1 MEVEFVSSGLTPMSM
16 PLDQHSQSYIEAS
29 LIQDERRERKS
40 DVENSEDERRRTKI
54 GALKKKA
61 LNASTKF
68 KHSLRKKGRRKGEG
82 RVISVSIEDKRD
94 SEEEKAVNAFR
105 QALFDLDLLPPR
117 HDDYHMMLRFLKAR
131 KFDIEKAV
139 HMWGEMLQWRK
150 EFGADTIEE
159 DFDYSELNEVL
170 SYYPHGYHGVDK
182 EGRPVYIER
191 LGKVEPNKLLH
202 VTTLDRYM
210 RYHVQGFEN
219 ALNKKFPACSIA
231 VKRHIDST
239 TTILD
244 VHGLGMKNFSKA
256 ARDLVVR
263 IQKIDGD
270 NYPETLHRMFIINSG
285 PGFKILWSTVKK
297 FLDPNTSDKIHVLGH
312 KYQSKLLEVIDASE
326 LPEFLGGTCTCAD
339 EGGCLRSD
347 KGPWKD
353 PAIMKLVLKGEAIFE
368 KQIVTVTVDEGKP
381 ISYGKP
387 YSMKVRD
394 GDRDTSTAE
403 SGSDVEDVI
412 SPIKRRDA
420 GTARLTPVYEE
431 GKITAYSG
439 NDDVGPLV
447 DKAVDGGCRG
457 KEFGGKARLSKETL
471 PSMVENNYSPES
483 SFGWIRAVFTT
494 FFVKFLAFSHFLTVD
509 VERREISNREECST
523 NLAGNLDSTPM
534 EKSDHMPKPDAAE
547 NDILPSLL
555 ERLENVEEIV
565 SQLSAKPMQIPPEKE
580 KMLNDSVSHIKHLE
594 TELKETKKELE
605 ATIVKQIELHEQLE
619 HLKES
624 KSHKRRFC
632 W

>member
-1 MEVEFVSSGLTPMSM
+1 MSM
-16 PLDQHSQSYIEAS
+16 PLDQHSQLYIEAS
-29 LIQDERRERKS
+29 LTQDERRERKS

-61 LNASTKF
+61 LSASTRF
-68 KHSLRKKGRRKGEG
+68 KHSLRKGRRKGER
-82 RVISVSIEDKRD
+82 RVLSVSIEDVRD

-105 QALFDLDLLPPR
+105 QALFDQDLLPSR

-139 HMWGEMLQWRK
+139 HMWAEMLQWRK
-150 EFGADTIEE
+150 DYGADTIEE
-159 DFDYSELNEVL
+159 DFDYKELDEVL
-170 SYYPHGYHGVDK
+170 CYYPHGYHGVDK

-191 LGKVEPNKLLH
+191 LGKVDPNKLLH
-202 VTTLDRYM
+202 VTTIDRYL

-231 VKRHIDST
+231 AKRHIDST

-244 VHGLGMKNFSKA
+244 VHGLGMKNFTKA

-270 NYPETLHRMFIINSG
+270 NYPETLHRMFIINGG
-285 PGFKILWSTVKK
+285 PGFKILWGTVKK
-297 FLDPNTSDKIHVLGH
+297 FLDPHTSDKIHVLGH

-326 LPEFLGGTCTCAD
+326 LPDFLGGTCTCAD
-339 EGGCLRSD
+339 GGGCLRSD

-368 KQIVTVTVDEGKP
+368 KQIVTVTVDEGKQT
-381 ISYGKP
+381 SFGKP

-394 GDRDTSTAE
+394 GDTSTAE

-412 SPIKRRDA
+412 SPIKGRDA

-431 GKITAYSG
+431 GKITGYSG

-447 DKAVDGGCRG
+447 DKAVDGGWKG
-457 KEFGGKARLSKETL
+457 KEFGRKAPYSKETL
-471 PSMVENNYSPES
+471 LFKVENEYHRES
-483 SFGWIRAVFTT
+483 SFGWIRAVLVT
-494 FFVKFLAFSHFLTVD
+494 FLVKCLAFSRVIAVD
-509 VERREISNREECST
+509 VERRKVSNTEECST
-523 NLAGNLDSTPM
+523 NITGNLDSTPK
-534 EKSDHMPKPDAAE
+534 EKSDHMPKQDIAE

-555 ERLENVEEIV
+555 ERLENIEEIV
-565 SQLSAKPMQIPPEKE
+565 SQLSAKPPQIPPEKE
-580 KMLNDSVSHIKHLE
+580 KMLNDSVNHITHLE

-605 ATIVKQIELHEQLE
+605 ATIVKQMEIFEQLE
-619 HLKES
+619 HLKDS
-624 KSHKRRFC
+624 KSHRRRFC
-632 W
+632 WRSKY

>member
-1 MEVEFVSSGLTPMSM
+1 MSM
-16 PLDQHSQSYIEAS
+16 PLDQHSQLYIEAS
-29 LIQDERRERKS
+29 LTQDERRERKS

-61 LNASTKF
+61 LSASTRF
-68 KHSLRKKGRRKGEG
+68 KHSLRKGRRKGER
-82 RVISVSIEDKRD
+82 RVLSVSIEDVRD

-105 QALFDLDLLPPR
+105 QALFDQDLLPSR

-139 HMWGEMLQWRK
+139 HMWAEMLQWRK
-150 EFGADTIEE
+150 DYGADTIEE
-159 DFDYSELNEVL
+159 DFDYKELDEVL
-170 SYYPHGYHGVDK
+170 CYYPHGYHGVDK

-191 LGKVEPNKLLH
+191 LGKVDPNKLLH
-202 VTTLDRYM
+202 VTTIDRYL

-231 VKRHIDST
+231 AKRHIDST

-244 VHGLGMKNFSKA
+244 VHGLGMKNFTKA

-270 NYPETLHRMFIINSG
+270 NYPETLHRMFIINGG
-285 PGFKILWSTVKK
+285 PGFKILWGTVKK
-297 FLDPNTSDKIHVLGH
+297 FLDPHTSDKIHVLGH

-326 LPEFLGGTCTCAD
+326 LPDFLGGTCTCAD

-368 KQIVTVTVDEGKP
+368 KQIVTVTVDEGKQT
-381 ISYGKP
+381 SFGKP

-394 GDRDTSTAE
+394 GDTSTAE

-412 SPIKRRDA
+412 SPIKGRDA

-431 GKITAYSG
+431 GKITGYSG

-447 DKAVDGGCRG
+447 DKAVDGGWKG
-457 KEFGGKARLSKETL
+457 KEFGRKAPYSKETL
-471 PSMVENNYSPES
+471 LFKVENEYHRES
-483 SFGWIRAVFTT
+483 SFGWIRAVLVT
-494 FFVKFLAFSHFLTVD
+494 FLVKCLAFSRVIAVD
-509 VERREISNREECST
+509 VERRKVSNREECST
-523 NLAGNLDSTPM
+523 NITGNLDSTPK
-534 EKSDHMPKPDAAE
+534 EKSDHMPKQDIAE

-555 ERLENVEEIV
+555 ERLENIEEIV
-565 SQLSAKPMQIPPEKE
+565 SQLSAKPPQIPPEKE
-580 KMLNDSVSHIKHLE
+580 KMLNDSVNHITHLE

-605 ATIVKQIELHEQLE
+605 ATIVKQMEIFEQLE
-619 HLKES
+619 HLKDS
-624 KSHKRRFC
+624 KSHRRRFC
-632 W
+632 WRSKY

>member
-1 MEVEFVSSGLTPMSM
+1 MSM
-16 PLDQHSQSYIEAS
+16 PLDQHSQLYIEAS
-29 LIQDERRERKS
+29 LTQDERRERKS

-61 LNASTKF
+61 LSASTRF
-68 KHSLRKKGRRKGEG
+68 KHSLRKGRRKGER
-82 RVISVSIEDKRD
+82 RVLSVSIEDVRD

-105 QALFDLDLLPPR
+105 QALFDQDLLPSR

-139 HMWGEMLQWRK
+139 HMWAEMLQWRK
-150 EFGADTIEE
+150 DYGADTIEE
-159 DFDYSELNEVL
+159 DFDYKELDEVL
-170 SYYPHGYHGVDK
+170 CYYPHGYHGVDK

-191 LGKVEPNKLLH
+191 LGKVDPNKLLH
-202 VTTLDRYM
+202 VTTIDRYL

-231 VKRHIDST
+231 AKRHIDST

-244 VHGLGMKNFSKA
+244 VHGLGMKNFTKA

-270 NYPETLHRMFIINSG
+270 NYPETLHRMFIINGG
-285 PGFKILWSTVKK
+285 PGFKILWGTVKK
-297 FLDPNTSDKIHVLGH
+297 FLDPHTSDKIHVLGH

-326 LPEFLGGTCTCAD
+326 LPDFLGGTCTCAD
-339 EGGCLRSD
+339 GGGCLRSD

-368 KQIVTVTVDEGKP
+368 KQIVTVTVDEGKQT
-381 ISYGKP
+381 SFGKP

-394 GDRDTSTAE
+394 GDTSTAE

-412 SPIKRRDA
+412 SPIKGRDA

-431 GKITAYSG
+431 GKITGYSG

-447 DKAVDGGCRG
+447 DKAVDGGWKG
-457 KEFGGKARLSKETL
+457 KEFGRKAPYSKETL
-471 PSMVENNYSPES
+471 LFKVENEYHRES
-483 SFGWIRAVFTT
+483 SFGWIRAVLVT
-494 FFVKFLAFSHFLTVD
+494 FLVKCLAFSRVIAVD
-509 VERREISNREECST
+509 VERRKVSNREECST
-523 NLAGNLDSTPM
+523 NITGNLDSTPK
-534 EKSDHMPKPDAAE
+534 EKSDHMPKQDIAE

-555 ERLENVEEIV
+555 ERLENIEEIV
-565 SQLSAKPMQIPPEKE
+565 SQLSAKPPQIPPEKE
-580 KMLNDSVSHIKHLE
+580 KMLNDSVNHITHLE

-605 ATIVKQIELHEQLE
+605 ATIVKQMEIFEQLE
-619 HLKES
+619 HLKDS
-624 KSHKRRFC
+624 KSHRRRFC
-632 W
+632 WRSKY

>member
-1 MEVEFVSSGLTPMSM
+1 MSM

-29 LIQDERRERKS
+29 LTQDERRERKS

-61 LNASTKF
+61 LSASTRF
-68 KHSLRKKGRRKGEG
+68 KHSLRKGRRKGER
-82 RVISVSIEDKRD
+82 RVISVSIEDVRD

-105 QALFDLDLLPPR
+105 QALFDQDLLPSR

-139 HMWGEMLQWRK
+139 HMWAEMLQWRK
-150 EFGADTIEE
+150 DYGADTIEE
-159 DFDYSELNEVL
+159 DFDYKELDEVL
-170 SYYPHGYHGVDK
+170 CYYPHGYHGVDK

-191 LGKVEPNKLLH
+191 LGKVDPNKLLH
-202 VTTLDRYM
+202 VTTIDRYL

-231 VKRHIDST
+231 AKRHIDST

-244 VHGLGMKNFSKA
+244 VHGLGMKNFTKA

-270 NYPETLHRMFIINSG
+270 NYPETLHRMFIINGG
-285 PGFKILWSTVKK
+285 PGFKILWGTVKK
-297 FLDPNTSDKIHVLGH
+297 FLDPHTSDKIHVIGN

-381 ISYGKP
+381 TSFGKP

-394 GDRDTSTAE
+394 GDTSTAE

-412 SPIKRRDA
+412 SPIKGKDA

-431 GKITAYSG
+431 GKITGYSG

-447 DKAVDGGCRG
+447 DKAVDGGWKG
-457 KEFGGKARLSKETL
+457 KEFGRKAPYSKENFL
-471 PSMVENNYSPES
+471 FKVENEYHRES
-483 SFGWIRAVFTT
+483 SFGWIRALLVT
-494 FFVKFLAFSHFLTVD
+494 FLVKCLAFSHVIAVD
-509 VERREISNREECST
+509 VERRKVSNREECST
-523 NLAGNLDSTPM
+523 NLTGNLDSTPK
-534 EKSDHMPKPDAAE
+534 EKSDHMPKQDIAE

-555 ERLENVEEIV
+555 ERLENIEEIV
-565 SQLSAKPMQIPPEKE
+565 SQLSAKPPQIPPEKE
-580 KMLNDSVSHIKHLE
+580 KMLNDSVNHITHLE

-605 ATIVKQIELHEQLE
+605 ATIVKQMEIFEQLE
-619 HLKES
+619 HLKDS
-624 KSHKRRFC
+624 KSHRRRFC
-632 W
+632 WRSKY

>member
-1 MEVEFVSSGLTPMSM
+1 MSM
-16 PLDQHSQSYIEAS
+16 PLDQHSQLYIEAS
-29 LIQDERRERKS
+29 LTQDERRERKS

-61 LNASTKF
+61 LSASTRF
-68 KHSLRKKGRRKGEG
+68 KHSLRKGRRKGER
-82 RVISVSIEDKRD
+82 RVLSVSIEDVRD

-105 QALFDLDLLPPR
+105 QALFDQDLLPSR

-139 HMWGEMLQWRK
+139 HMWAEMLQWRK
-150 EFGADTIEE
+150 DYGADTIEE
-159 DFDYSELNEVL
+159 DFDYKELDEVL
-170 SYYPHGYHGVDK
+170 RYYPHGYHGVDK

-191 LGKVEPNKLLH
+191 LGKVDPNKLLH
-202 VTTLDRYM
+202 VTTIDRYL

-231 VKRHIDST
+231 AKRHIDST

-244 VHGLGMKNFSKA
+244 VHGLGMKNFTKA

-270 NYPETLHRMFIINSG
+270 NYPETLHRMFIINGG
-285 PGFKILWSTVKK
+285 PGFKILWGTVKK
-297 FLDPNTSDKIHVLGH
+297 FLDPHTSDKIHVLGH

-326 LPEFLGGTCTCAD
+326 LPDFLGGTCTCAD

-368 KQIVTVTVDEGKP
+368 KQIVTVTVDEGKQT
-381 ISYGKP
+381 SFGKP

-394 GDRDTSTAE
+394 GDTSTAE

-412 SPIKRRDA
+412 SPIKGRDA

-431 GKITAYSG
+431 GKITGYSG

-447 DKAVDGGCRG
+447 DKAVDGGWKG
-457 KEFGGKARLSKETL
+457 KEFGRKAPYSKETL
-471 PSMVENNYSPES
+471 LFKVENEYHRES
-483 SFGWIRAVFTT
+483 SFGWIRAVLVT
-494 FFVKFLAFSHFLTVD
+494 FLVKCLAFSRVIAVD
-509 VERREISNREECST
+509 VERRKVSNREECST
-523 NLAGNLDSTPM
+523 NITGNLDSTPK
-534 EKSDHMPKPDAAE
+534 EKSDHMPKQDIAE

-555 ERLENVEEIV
+555 ERLENIEEIV
-565 SQLSAKPMQIPPEKE
+565 SQLSAKPPQIPPEKE
-580 KMLNDSVSHIKHLE
+580 KMLNDSVNHITHLE

-605 ATIVKQIELHEQLE
+605 ATIVKQMEIFEQLE
-619 HLKES
+619 HLKDS
-624 KSHKRRFC
+624 KSHRRRFC
-632 W
+632 WRSKY

>member
-1 MEVEFVSSGLTPMSM
+1 MSM
-16 PLDQHSQSYIEAS
+16 PLDQHSQLYIEAS
-29 LIQDERRERKS
+29 LTQDERRERKS

-61 LNASTKF
+61 LSASTRF
-68 KHSLRKKGRRKGEG
+68 KHSLRKGRRKGER
-82 RVISVSIEDKRD
+82 RVLSVSIEDVRD

-105 QALFDLDLLPPR
+105 QALFDQDLLPSR

-139 HMWGEMLQWRK
+139 HMWAEMLQWRK
-150 EFGADTIEE
+150 DYGADTIEE
-159 DFDYSELNEVL
+159 DFDYKELDEVL
-170 SYYPHGYHGVDK
+170 CYYPHGYHGVDK

-191 LGKVEPNKLLH
+191 LGKVDPNKLLH
-202 VTTLDRYM
+202 VTTIDRYL

-231 VKRHIDST
+231 AKRHIDST

-244 VHGLGMKNFSKA
+244 VHGLGMKNFTKA

-270 NYPETLHRMFIINSG
+270 NYPETLHRMFIINGG
-285 PGFKILWSTVKK
+285 PGFKILWGTVKK
-297 FLDPNTSDKIHVLGH
+297 FLDPHTSDKIHVLGH

-326 LPEFLGGTCTCAD
+326 LPDFLGGTCTCAD

-368 KQIVTVTVDEGKP
+368 KQIVTVTVDEGKQT
-381 ISYGKP
+381 SFGKP

-394 GDRDTSTAE
+394 GDTSTAE

-412 SPIKRRDA
+412 SPIKGRDA

-431 GKITAYSG
+431 GKITGYSG

-447 DKAVDGGCRG
+447 DKAVDGGWKG
-457 KEFGGKARLSKETL
+457 KEFGCKAPYSKETL
-471 PSMVENNYSPES
+471 LFKVENEYHRES
-483 SFGWIRAVFTT
+483 SFGWIRAVLVT
-494 FFVKFLAFSHFLTVD
+494 FLVKCLAFSRVIAVD
-509 VERREISNREECST
+509 VERRKVSNREECST
-523 NLAGNLDSTPM
+523 NITGNLDSTPK
-534 EKSDHMPKPDAAE
+534 EKSDHMPKQDIAE

-555 ERLENVEEIV
+555 ERLENIEEIV
-565 SQLSAKPMQIPPEKE
+565 SQLSAKPPQIPPEKE
-580 KMLNDSVSHIKHLE
+580 KMLNDSVNHITHLE

-605 ATIVKQIELHEQLE
+605 ATIVKQMEIFEQLE
-619 HLKES
+619 HLKDS
-624 KSHKRRFC
+624 KSHRRRFC
-632 W
+632 WRSKY

>member
-1 MEVEFVSSGLTPMSM
+1 MSM
-16 PLDQHSQSYIEAS
+16 PLDQHSQLYIEAS
-29 LIQDERRERKS
+29 LTQDERRERKS

-61 LNASTKF
+61 LSASTRF
-68 KHSLRKKGRRKGEG
+68 KHSLRKGRRKGER
-82 RVISVSIEDKRD
+82 RVLSVSIEDVRD
-94 SEEEKAVNAFR
+94 SEDEKAVNAFR
-105 QALFDLDLLPPR
+105 QALFDQDLLPSR
-117 HDDYHMMLRFLKAR
+117 HDDYHMMLRFLRAR

-139 HMWGEMLQWRK
+139 HMWAEMLQWRK
-150 EFGADTIEE
+150 DYGADTIEE
-159 DFDYSELNEVL
+159 DFDYKELDEVL
-170 SYYPHGYHGVDK
+170 CYYPHGYHGVDK

-191 LGKVEPNKLLH
+191 LGKVDPNKLLH
-202 VTTLDRYM
+202 VTTIDRYL

-231 VKRHIDST
+231 AKKHIDST

-244 VHGLGMKNFSKA
+244 VHGLGMKNFTKA

-270 NYPETLHRMFIINSG
+270 NYPETLHRMFIINGG
-285 PGFKILWSTVKK
+285 PGFKILWGTVKK
-297 FLDPNTSDKIHVLGH
+297 FLDPHTSDKIHVLGH
-312 KYQSKLLEVIDASE
+312 KYQSKLLEVIDACE
-326 LPEFLGGTCTCAD
+326 LPDFLGGTCTCAD

-368 KQIVTVTVDEGKP
+368 KQIVTVTVDEGKQT
-381 ISYGKP
+381 SFGKP

-394 GDRDTSTAE
+394 GDTSTAE

-412 SPIKRRDA
+412 SPIKGRDA

-431 GKITAYSG
+431 GKITGYSG

-447 DKAVDGGCRG
+447 DKAVDGGWKG
-457 KEFGGKARLSKETL
+457 KEFGRKAPYSKETL
-471 PSMVENNYSPES
+471 LFKVENEYHRES
-483 SFGWIRAVFTT
+483 SFGWIRAVLVT
-494 FFVKFLAFSHFLTVD
+494 FLVKCLAFSRVIAVD
-509 VERREISNREECST
+509 VERRKVSNREECST
-523 NLAGNLDSTPM
+523 NITGNLDSTPK
-534 EKSDHMPKPDAAE
+534 EKSDHMPKQDIAE

-555 ERLENVEEIV
+555 ERLENIEEIV
-565 SQLSAKPMQIPPEKE
+565 SQLSAKPPQIPPEKE
-580 KMLNDSVSHIKHLE
+580 KMLNDSVNHITHLE

-605 ATIVKQIELHEQLE
+605 ATIVKQMEIFEQLE
-619 HLKES
+619 HLKNS
-624 KSHKRRFC
+624 KSHRRRFC
-632 W
+632 WRSKY

>member
-1 MEVEFVSSGLTPMSM
+1 MELDSSSLTPMSIS
-16 PLDQHSQSYIEAS
+16 LDQHSQSYIDAS
-29 LIQDERRERKS
+29 LVQDERRERKS

-82 RVISVSIEDKRD
+82 RVISVSIEDVRD

-105 QALFDLDLLPPR
+105 QALFDQDLLPPR

-131 KFDIEKAV
+131 KFDIEKTV
-139 HMWGEMLQWRK
+139 HMWEEMLQWRK

-159 DFDYSELNEVL
+159 DFDYKELDEVL
-170 SYYPHGYHGVDK
+170 CHYPHGYHGVDK

-202 VTTLDRYM
+202 VTTIDRYM

-231 VKRHIDST
+231 AKRHIDST

-244 VHGLGMKNFSKA
+244 VHGLGMKNFSKT
-256 ARDLVVR
+256 ARDLITH

-270 NYPETLHRMFIINSG
+270 NYPETLHRMFIING
-285 PGFKILWSTVKK
+285 GQGFKILWGTVKK
-297 FLDPNTSDKIHVLGH
+297 FLDPKTSDKIHVIGH

-326 LPEFLGGTCTCAD
+326 LPEFLGGTCTCSAL
-339 EGGCLRSD
+339 GGCLRSD

-381 ISYGKP
+381 TSYGKP

-394 GDRDTSTAE
+394 GDTSTAE

-412 SPIKRRDA
+412 SPIKGRDA

-447 DKAVDGGCRG
+447 DKAVVGGWKG
-457 KEFGGKARLSKETL
+457 KELGSKATHSKESL
-471 PSMVENNYSPES
+471 PFMVENNYPPEG
-483 SFGWIRAVFTT
+483 SFGWIRTVFVT
-494 FFVKFLAFSHFLTVD
+494 FLVKFLAFSHLIAVD
-509 VERREISNREECST
+509 VERRTVSNREECST
-523 NLAGNLDSTPM
+523 NLTENLGSIPK
-534 EKSDHMPKPDAAE
+534 EKSDHMPKCDIAE

-565 SQLSAKPMQIPPEKE
+565 SQLSAKPPQIPPEKE
-580 KMLNDSVSHIKHLE
+580 KMLNDSVNHIKHLE
-594 TELKETKKELE
+594 TELKETKKALE
-605 ATIVKQIELHEQLE
+605 TTIVKQIELCEQME
-619 HLKES
+619 HFKES

>member
-1 MEVEFVSSGLTPMSM
+1 MSM

-29 LIQDERRERKS
+29 LTQDERRERKS

-61 LNASTKF
+61 LSASTRF
-68 KHSLRKKGRRKGEG
+68 KHSLKKGRRKGER
-82 RVISVSIEDKRD
+82 RVISVSIEDVRD

-105 QALFDLDLLPPR
+105 QALFDQDLLPSR

-139 HMWGEMLQWRK
+139 HMWAEMLQWRK
-150 EFGADTIEE
+150 DYGADTIEE
-159 DFDYSELNEVL
+159 DFDYKELDEVL
-170 SYYPHGYHGVDK
+170 CYYPHGYHGVDK

-191 LGKVEPNKLLH
+191 LGKVDPNKLLH
-202 VTTLDRYM
+202 VTTIDRYL

-231 VKRHIDST
+231 AKRHIDST

-244 VHGLGMKNFSKA
+244 VHGLGMKNFTKA

-270 NYPETLHRMFIINSG
+270 NYPETLHRMFIINGG
-285 PGFKILWSTVKK
+285 PGFKILWGTVKK
-297 FLDPNTSDKIHVLGH
+297 FLDPHTSDKIHVIGH

-381 ISYGKP
+381 TSFGKP

-394 GDRDTSTAE
+394 GDTSTAE

-412 SPIKRRDA
+412 SPIKGKDA

-431 GKITAYSG
+431 GKITGYSG

-447 DKAVDGGCRG
+447 DKAVDGGWKG
-457 KEFGGKARLSKETL
+457 KEFGRKAPYSKETFL
-471 PSMVENNYSPES
+471 FKVENEYHRES
-483 SFGWIRAVFTT
+483 SFGWIRALLVT
-494 FFVKFLAFSHFLTVD
+494 FLVKCLAFSHVIAVD
-509 VERREISNREECST
+509 VERRKVSNREECST
-523 NLAGNLDSTPM
+523 NLMGNLDSTPK
-534 EKSDHMPKPDAAE
+534 EKSDHMPKQDIAE

-555 ERLENVEEIV
+555 ERLENIEEIV
-565 SQLSAKPMQIPPEKE
+565 SQLSAKPPQIPPEKE
-580 KMLNDSVSHIKHLE
+580 KMLNDSVNHITHLE

-605 ATIVKQIELHEQLE
+605 ATIVKQMEIFEQLE
-619 HLKES
+619 HLKDS
-624 KSHKRRFC
+624 KSHRRRFC
-632 W
+632 WRSKY

>member
-1 MEVEFVSSGLTPMSM
+1 MSM
-16 PLDQHSQSYIEAS
+16 PLDQHSQLYIEAS
-29 LIQDERRERKS
+29 LTQDERRERKS

-61 LNASTKF
+61 LSASTRF
-68 KHSLRKKGRRKGEG
+68 KHSLRKGRRKGER
-82 RVISVSIEDKRD
+82 RVLSVSIEDVRD

-105 QALFDLDLLPPR
+105 QALFDQDLLPSR

-139 HMWGEMLQWRK
+139 HMWAEMLQWRK
-150 EFGADTIEE
+150 DYGADTIEE
-159 DFDYSELNEVL
+159 DFDYKELDEVL
-170 SYYPHGYHGVDK
+170 RYYPHGYHGVDK

-191 LGKVEPNKLLH
+191 LGKVDPNKLLH
-202 VTTLDRYM
+202 VTTIDRYL

-231 VKRHIDST
+231 AKRHIDST

-244 VHGLGMKNFSKA
+244 VHGLGMKNFTKA

-270 NYPETLHRMFIINSG
+270 NYPETLHRMFIINGG
-285 PGFKILWSTVKK
+285 PGFKILWGTVKK
-297 FLDPNTSDKIHVLGH
+297 FLDPHTSDKIHVLGH

-326 LPEFLGGTCTCAD
+326 LPDFLGGTCTCAD

-368 KQIVTVTVDEGKP
+368 KQIVTVTVDEGKQT
-381 ISYGKP
+381 SFGKP

-394 GDRDTSTAE
+394 GDTSTAE

-412 SPIKRRDA
+412 SPIKGRDA

-431 GKITAYSG
+431 GKITGYSG

-447 DKAVDGGCRG
+447 DKAVDGGWKG
-457 KEFGGKARLSKETL
+457 KEFGRKAPYSKETL
-471 PSMVENNYSPES
+471 LFKVENEYHRES
-483 SFGWIRAVFTT
+483 SFGWIRAVLVT
-494 FFVKFLAFSHFLTVD
+494 FLVKCLAFSRVIAVD
-509 VERREISNREECST
+509 VERRKVSNREECST
-523 NLAGNLDSTPM
+523 NIMGNLDSTPK
-534 EKSDHMPKPDAAE
+534 EKSDHMPKQDIAE

-555 ERLENVEEIV
+555 ERLENIEEIV
-565 SQLSAKPMQIPPEKE
+565 SQLSAKPPQIPPEKE
-580 KMLNDSVSHIKHLE
+580 KMLNDSVNHITHLE

-605 ATIVKQIELHEQLE
+605 ATIVKQMEIFEQLE
-619 HLKES
+619 HLKDS
-624 KSHKRRFC
+624 KSHRRRFC
-632 W
+632 WRSKY

>member
-1 MEVEFVSSGLTPMSM
+1 MSM

-29 LIQDERRERKS
+29 LTQDERRERKS

-61 LNASTKF
+61 LSASTRF
-68 KHSLRKKGRRKGEG
+68 KHSLRKGRRKGER
-82 RVISVSIEDKRD
+82 RVISVSIEDVRD

-105 QALFDLDLLPPR
+105 QALFDQDLLPSR

-139 HMWGEMLQWRK
+139 HMWAEMLQWRK
-150 EFGADTIEE
+150 DYGADTIEE
-159 DFDYSELNEVL
+159 DFDYKELDEVL
-170 SYYPHGYHGVDK
+170 CYYPHGYHGVDK

-191 LGKVEPNKLLH
+191 LGKVDPNKLLH
-202 VTTLDRYM
+202 VTTIDRYL

-231 VKRHIDST
+231 AKRHIDST

-244 VHGLGMKNFSKA
+244 VHGLGMKNFTKA

-270 NYPETLHRMFIINSG
+270 NYPETLHRMFIINGG
-285 PGFKILWSTVKK
+285 PGFKILWGTVKK
-297 FLDPNTSDKIHVLGH
+297 FLDPHTSDKIHVIGH

-339 EGGCLRSD
+339 GGGCLRSD

-381 ISYGKP
+381 TSFGKT

-394 GDRDTSTAE
+394 GETSTAE

-412 SPIKRRDA
+412 SPIKGRDA

-431 GKITAYSG
+431 GKITGYSG

-447 DKAVDGGCRG
+447 DKAVDGGWKG
-457 KEFGGKARLSKETL
+457 KESGRKVPYSKETL
-471 PSMVENNYSPES
+471 LFKVENEYHREG
-483 SFGWIRAVFTT
+483 SFGWIRAVLVT
-494 FFVKFLAFSHFLTVD
+494 FLVKCLAFSRIIAVD
-509 VERREISNREECST
+509 VERRKVSNREECST
-523 NLAGNLDSTPM
+523 NLTGNLDSTPK
-534 EKSDHMPKPDAAE
+534 EKPDHMTKQDIAE

-555 ERLENVEEIV
+555 ERLENIEEIV
-565 SQLSAKPMQIPPEKE
+565 SQLSAKPPQIPPEKE
-580 KMLNDSVSHIKHLE
+580 KMLNDSVNHITHLE

-605 ATIVKQIELHEQLE
+605 ATIVKQMEIFEQLE
-619 HLKES
+619 HLKDS
-624 KSHKRRFC
+624 KSHRRRFC
-632 W
+632 WRSKY

>member
-1 MEVEFVSSGLTPMSM
+1 MSM

-29 LIQDERRERKS
+29 LTQDERRERKS

-61 LNASTKF
+61 LSASTRF
-68 KHSLRKKGRRKGEG
+68 KHSLRKGRRKGER
-82 RVISVSIEDKRD
+82 RVISVSIEDVRD

-105 QALFDLDLLPPR
+105 QALFDQDLLPSR

-139 HMWGEMLQWRK
+139 HMWAEMLQWRK
-150 EFGADTIEE
+150 DYGADTIEE
-159 DFDYSELNEVL
+159 DFDYKELDEVL
-170 SYYPHGYHGVDK
+170 CYYPHGYHGVDK

-191 LGKVEPNKLLH
+191 LGKVDPNKLLH
-202 VTTLDRYM
+202 VTTIDRYL

-231 VKRHIDST
+231 AKRHIDST

-244 VHGLGMKNFSKA
+244 VHGLGMKNFTKA

-270 NYPETLHRMFIINSG
+270 NYPETLHRMFIINGG
-285 PGFKILWSTVKK
+285 PGFKILWGTVKK
-297 FLDPNTSDKIHVLGH
+297 FLDPHTSDKIHVIGN

-381 ISYGKP
+381 TSFGKP

-394 GDRDTSTAE
+394 GDTSTAE

-412 SPIKRRDA
+412 SPIKGKDA

-431 GKITAYSG
+431 GKITGYSG

-447 DKAVDGGCRG
+447 DKAVDGGWKG
-457 KEFGGKARLSKETL
+457 KEFGRKAPYSKETFL
-471 PSMVENNYSPES
+471 FKVENEYHRES
-483 SFGWIRAVFTT
+483 SFGWIRALLVT
-494 FFVKFLAFSHFLTVD
+494 FLVKCLAFSHVIAVD
-509 VERREISNREECST
+509 VERRKVSNREECST
-523 NLAGNLDSTPM
+523 NLTGNLDSTPK
-534 EKSDHMPKPDAAE
+534 EKSDHMPKQDIAE

-555 ERLENVEEIV
+555 ERLENIEEIV
-565 SQLSAKPMQIPPEKE
+565 SQLSAKPPQIPPEKE
-580 KMLNDSVSHIKHLE
+580 KMLNDSVNHITHLE

-605 ATIVKQIELHEQLE
+605 ATIVKQMEIFEQLE
-619 HLKES
+619 HLKDS
-624 KSHKRRFC
+624 KSHRRRFC
-632 W
+632 WRSKY

>member
-1 MEVEFVSSGLTPMSM
+1 MSM
-16 PLDQHSQSYIEAS
+16 PLDQHSQLYIEAS
-29 LIQDERRERKS
+29 LTQDERRERKS

-61 LNASTKF
+61 LSASTRF
-68 KHSLRKKGRRKGEG
+68 KHSLRKGRRKGER
-82 RVISVSIEDKRD
+82 RVLSVSIEDVRD

-105 QALFDLDLLPPR
+105 QALFDQDLLPSR

-139 HMWGEMLQWRK
+139 HMWAEMLQWRK
-150 EFGADTIEE
+150 DYGADTIEE
-159 DFDYSELNEVL
+159 DFDYKELDEVL
-170 SYYPHGYHGVDK
+170 CYYPHGYHGVDK

-191 LGKVEPNKLLH
+191 LGKVDPNKLLH
-202 VTTLDRYM
+202 VTTIDRYL

-231 VKRHIDST
+231 AKRHIDST

-244 VHGLGMKNFSKA
+244 VHGLGMKNFTKA

-270 NYPETLHRMFIINSG
+270 NYPETLHRMFIINGG
-285 PGFKILWSTVKK
+285 PGFKILWGTVKK
-297 FLDPNTSDKIHVLGH
+297 FLDPHTSDKIHVLGH

-326 LPEFLGGTCTCAD
+326 LPDFLGGTCTCAD

-368 KQIVTVTVDEGKP
+368 KQIVTVTVDEGKQT
-381 ISYGKP
+381 SFGKP

-394 GDRDTSTAE
+394 GDTSTAE

-412 SPIKRRDA
+412 SPIKGRDA

-431 GKITAYSG
+431 GKITGYSG

-447 DKAVDGGCRG
+447 DKAVDGGWKG
-457 KEFGGKARLSKETL
+457 KEFGRKAPYSKETL
-471 PSMVENNYSPES
+471 LFKVENEYHRES
-483 SFGWIRAVFTT
+483 SFGWIRAVLVT
-494 FFVKFLAFSHFLTVD
+494 FLVKCLAFSRVIAVD
-509 VERREISNREECST
+509 VERRKVSNTEECST
-523 NLAGNLDSTPM
+523 NITGNFDSTPK
-534 EKSDHMPKPDAAE
+534 EKSDHMPKQDIAE

-555 ERLENVEEIV
+555 ERLENIEEIV
-565 SQLSAKPMQIPPEKE
+565 SQLSAKPPQIPPEKE
-580 KMLNDSVSHIKHLE
+580 KMLNDSVNHITHLE

-605 ATIVKQIELHEQLE
+605 ATIVKQMEIFEQLE
-619 HLKES
+619 HLKDS
-624 KSHKRRFC
+624 KSHRRRFC
-632 W
+632 WRSKY

>member
-1 MEVEFVSSGLTPMSM
+1 MSM
-16 PLDQHSQSYIEAS
+16 PLDQHSQLYIEAS
-29 LIQDERRERKS
+29 LTQDERRERKS

-61 LNASTKF
+61 LSASTRF
-68 KHSLRKKGRRKGEG
+68 KHSLRKGRRKGER
-82 RVISVSIEDKRD
+82 RVLSVSIEDVRD

-105 QALFDLDLLPPR
+105 QALFDQDLLPSR

-139 HMWGEMLQWRK
+139 HMWAEMLQWRK
-150 EFGADTIEE
+150 DYGADTIEE
-159 DFDYSELNEVL
+159 DFDYKELDEVL
-170 SYYPHGYHGVDK
+170 CYYPHGYHGVDK

-191 LGKVEPNKLLH
+191 LGKVDPNKLLH
-202 VTTLDRYM
+202 VTTIDRYL

-231 VKRHIDST
+231 AKRHIDST

-244 VHGLGMKNFSKA
+244 VHGLGMKNFTKA

-270 NYPETLHRMFIINSG
+270 NYPETLHRMFIINGG
-285 PGFKILWSTVKK
+285 PGFKILWGTVKK
-297 FLDPNTSDKIHVLGH
+297 FLDPHTSDKIHVLGH

-326 LPEFLGGTCTCAD
+326 LPDFLGGTCTCAD

-368 KQIVTVTVDEGKP
+368 KQIVTVTVDEGKQT
-381 ISYGKP
+381 SFGKP

-394 GDRDTSTAE
+394 GDTSTAE

-412 SPIKRRDA
+412 SPIKGRDA

-431 GKITAYSG
+431 GKITGYSG

-447 DKAVDGGCRG
+447 DKAVDGGWKG
-457 KEFGGKARLSKETL
+457 KEFGRKAPYSKETL
-471 PSMVENNYSPES
+471 LFKVENEYHRES
-483 SFGWIRAVFTT
+483 SFGWIRAVLVT
-494 FFVKFLAFSHFLTVD
+494 FLVKCLAFSRVIAVD
-509 VERREISNREECST
+509 VERRKVSNTEECST
-523 NLAGNLDSTPM
+523 NITGNLDSTPK
-534 EKSDHMPKPDAAE
+534 EKSDHMPKQDIAE

-555 ERLENVEEIV
+555 ERLENIEEIV
-565 SQLSAKPMQIPPEKE
+565 SQLSAKPPQIPPEKE
-580 KMLNDSVSHIKHLE
+580 KMLNDSVNHITHLE

-605 ATIVKQIELHEQLE
+605 ATIVKQMEIFEQLE
-619 HLKES
+619 HLKDS
-624 KSHKRRFC
+624 KSHRRRFC
-632 W
+632 WRSKY